1 MNMLPGE
8 LSGGQLRVGDREPVD
23 AVAAGWAARD
33 SRDGAVT
40 VAFRPEYA
48 RVVEEGPLAF
58 KGEVETSENLGASVL
73 ITARTS
79 DDHRV
84 QAVVPEGSEPEPG
97 AAVCISPVPGRVLV
111 YDESGE
117 LLAS

>member
-1 MNMLPGE
+1 M
-8 LSGGQLRVGDREPVD
+8 
-23 AVAAGWAARD
+23 
-33 SRDGAVT
+33 
-40 VAFRPEYA
+40 
-48 RVVEEGPLAF
+48 
-58 KGEVETSENLGASVL
+58 L
-73 ITARTS
+73 ITARTR

-111 YDESGE
+111 YDEGGE